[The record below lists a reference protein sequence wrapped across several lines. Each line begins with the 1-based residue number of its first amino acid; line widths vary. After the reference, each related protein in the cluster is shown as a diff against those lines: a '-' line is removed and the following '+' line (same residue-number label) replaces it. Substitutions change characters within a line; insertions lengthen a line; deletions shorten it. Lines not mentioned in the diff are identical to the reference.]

1 MDEDIN
7 LFKEHIS
14 GVKKNPEFDFKTR
27 SKVADTPLKEPM
39 VNTQLIYKNP
49 VVIIERMTSNSY
61 RNMSINV
68 SPAEST
74 NHKSND
80 KIMEIDDSETKSS
93 QAEEASPVQPK
104 KKRRKAKFSVRK
116 RTLNRRNSSF
126 QPQESR
132 NLRLTINKSTS
143 DVDLEKEMNRIHGL
157 LQKPDEAVSPEQKR
171 QSLKKAV
178 DVKTSKSRNKSLS
191 NWKDDLLNDQTDWS
205 EEDRKATLRPKDF
218 LDESDSSQDQEPAKI
233 TSNTKTKG
241 SFIVQNNEKSFRS
254 SEAESSEEKESVVT
268 PTVIKKLN
276 KELKDQD
283 AGMNFRKVKVSK
295 EGVKKPT
302 KKVVNIKSKTERPS
316 RLCKKPIS
324 SIDVTA
330 GSDKQQSIVVEPP
343 LSDIKIKKKKSFNRE
358 LEGLKIKFDRELM
371 SEFDEGIEMN
381 ESNDLGIYKTVYRIA
396 NCERNLR
403 VRRSYPLSEM
413 HLKQEPQLKKI
424 KKEAEFSTSI
434 AEEAVS
440 YANLMRRFEEFGKNG
455 ISNTSEALTSTST
468 RVHSNF
474 VGKLLLKLFGITF
487 Y

>member
-49 VVIIERMTSNSY
+49 VVIIERMTSSSY

-80 KIMEIDDSETKSS
+80 KIMDTDDSETKSS
-93 QAEEASPVQPK
+93 QAEEASTAEPR
-104 KKRRKAKFSVRK
+104 KKRKKAKFSVRK

-132 NLRLTINKSTS
+132 NLRLTNNKSTS
-143 DVDLEKEMNRIHGL
+143 DVDLEIEMSRIHGL
-157 LQKPDEAVSPEQKR
+157 FQEPDEAVSPEQKR
-171 QSLKKAV
+171 HSLKKAV
-178 DVKTSKSRNKSLS
+178 DVKTPKSRNKSLS

-205 EEDRKATLRPKDF
+205 EEERKATLRPRDF
-218 LDESDSSQDQEPAKI
+218 LDETDSSQDQEPVEI
-233 TSNTKTKG
+233 TLNTKTKG

-254 SEAESSEEKESVVT
+254 SEEQESVVT
-268 PTVIKKLN
+268 PTVIKKSN
-276 KELKDQD
+276 KEQKDQD

-381 ESNDLGIYKTVYRIA
+381 ESNDLGINPTVYRIA

-413 HLKQEPQLKKI
+413 HLKQEPQVKKK

-434 AEEAVS
+434 AKEAVS
-440 YANLMRRFEEFGKNG
+440 YANLMTRFEEFGKNSS
-455 ISNTSEALTSTST
+455 SNTLEASTSST

-474 VGKLLLKLFGITF
+474 VGKSLLKLLGITF